1 MHPKSKNLLRDLQMK
16 GAGWK
21 EGMCY
26 EVMLRL
32 SEILAVVTLETE
44 DFYKAINKYA

>member
-1 MHPKSKNLLRDLQMK
+1 MHPKSKNLLGDLERK

-21 EGMCY
+21 EAMCY

-32 SEILAVVTLETE
+32 LELAVVTLETE